1 MNNMT
6 KVTLSEINDD
16 YVIQYDESAGNRKL
30 MKTSIFLD
38 GIQGVSYARNDG
50 TFIVSVDGLDEYAVG
65 TVLDNILHF
74 LESADVDILL
84 DKNVESVLA
93 SKASFDEE
101 SEKTLNRLVQAKV
114 TEIEDDSSF
123 QSFCSFCDKTL
134 KITLRDYQYKSAY
147 LLSIGKGGFDFSVPG
162 AGKTII
168 TYAAYAYLKAKNIV
182 DKILVIG
189 PSNAFNAWYE
199 EYETCFGEMPDF
211 TNLSFESTKNCK
223 IYLNASGKNHTEI
236 SFINY
241 DKVRLTGESLSNFLC
256 SNKALL
262 IIDEAHKV
270 KNPNAAVTQAICEVT
285 KYASSRIILTGTP
298 MPNGYEDLSSLFYI
312 FSPFKD
318 IIPYRYD
325 QLKRFTQK
333 GATEKDITRI
343 KDSINPFYSRISK
356 KYLVERGELQNPVF
370 KIVKCKMDENQIDL
384 YEKLNSFVGKLKDDV
399 DEDLLAY
406 LKKAMLIRKMQ
417 ISANPALLK
426 KSIVSSMDELKEEY
440 AQYSGA
446 DNSDIN
452 QLILADKKITAEFAA
467 SEIVRMISAYEQ
479 GLVQTNKNLTA
490 VKIAEELLNAGKQ
503 VLIWDIFVANMNVL
517 RDLLISQLR
526 VNVEI
531 INGSV
536 SGQDRQDAI
545 ARFRKGSSKILL
557 ANPSTLAESISLHK
571 VCQNAIYV
579 NRNFNAAQF
588 IQSKD
593 RIHRIN
599 MPEGTTATYYFIE
612 NEDSVDVAIHERLE
626 LKENRMLAILDA
638 DDIEIGGSELED
650 GSIMS
655 TEDIDLSYM
664 R

>member
-1 MNNMT
+1 M
-6 KVTLSEINDD
+6 
-16 YVIQYDESAGNRKL
+16 
-30 MKTSIFLD
+30 
-38 GIQGVSYARNDG
+38 
-50 TFIVSVDGLDEYAVG
+50 
-65 TVLDNILHF
+65 
-74 LESADVDILL
+74 
-84 DKNVESVLA
+84 
-93 SKASFDEE
+93 
-101 SEKTLNRLVQAKV
+101 
-114 TEIEDDSSF
+114 
-123 QSFCSFCDKTL
+123 
-134 KITLRDYQYKSAY
+134 
-147 LLSIGKGGFDFSVPG
+147 
-162 AGKTII
+162 
-168 TYAAYAYLKAKNIV
+168 
-182 DKILVIG
+182 
-189 PSNAFNAWYE
+189 
-199 EYETCFGEMPDF
+199 
-211 TNLSFESTKNCK
+211 
-223 IYLNASGKNHTEI
+223 
-236 SFINY
+236 
-241 DKVRLTGESLSNFLC
+241 
-256 SNKALL
+256 
-262 IIDEAHKV
+262 
-270 KNPNAAVTQAICEVT
+270 
-285 KYASSRIILTGTP
+285 
-298 MPNGYEDLSSLFYI
+298 
-312 FSPFKD
+312 
-318 IIPYRYD
+318 
-325 QLKRFTQK
+325 
-333 GATEKDITRI
+333 
-343 KDSINPFYSRISK
+343 
-356 KYLVERGELQNPVF
+356 QNPVF

-490 VKIAEELLNAGKQ
+490 VKIAEELLKAGKQ